1 MEGQGS
7 DMNEKLAQILDEKQ
21 LDAVILSNTDNIRY
35 VSGYCGDT
43 GLLFLSPSRSV
54 VMTDFRY
61 IYQVKMEAAGC
72 EAVDIG
78 KDGYAAAIAKLVE
91 AESCKRI
98 GFEAEHLFC
107 AALEEWKE
115 KSPSVEFVNVEE
127 ELGDIRIIKNAYE
140 IEQLRQAEHIG
151 DLAFAEILDYLKP
164 GVTELEIAARLEFSM
179 KMHSASGNS
188 FDPIVAS
195 GINSSMPHAVPSNKK
210 LEKGDFVTLDFGCK
224 YNGYC
229 SDMTRTVVIGKASE
243 KQKSIY
249 ETVLKAQEAVLQ
261 QVKPGMLG
269 RDIDAIARN
278 IIDAAGYEGCF
289 GHGLG
294 HGTGLNIHESPR
306 ASAKYDK
313 PVTAGMTLTVEP
325 GIYIKD
331 FGGVRIE
338 DMIVFTEDGYE
349 NLTFSPKHLIEL

>member
-1 MEGQGS
+1 
-7 DMNEKLAQILDEKQ
+7 MNTKVEQILTEKQ
-21 LDAVILSNTDNIRY
+21 LDAVILSNADNIRY
-35 VSGYCGDT
+35 LSGYCGDT
-43 GLLFLSPSRSV
+43 GLLFLAPGRSV
-54 VMTDFRY
+54 IMTDFRY
-61 IYQVKMEAAGC
+61 IYQVKTEATDC

-78 KDGYAAAIAKLVE
+78 NDGYAAAIAKLVDE
-91 AESCKRI
+91 ENCKRI
-98 GFEAEHLFC
+98 GYEAEHLLC
-107 AALEEWKE
+107 ASMEAWKE
-115 KSPSVEFVNVEE
+115 KVPAVEFVNVED
-127 ELGDIRIIKNAYE
+127 ELGDIRIIKTAYE

-151 DLAFAEILDYLKP
+151 DLAFAEILEYLKP

-179 KMHSASGNS
+179 KMHGASGNS

-229 SDMTRTVVIGKASE
+229 SDMTRTVVIGKATE
-243 KQKSIY
+243 KQKAIY
-249 ETVLKAQEAVLQ
+249 GTVLKAQEAVLQ
-261 QVKPGMLG
+261 YVKPGMTG
-269 RDIDAIARN
+269 KDIDAIARN
-278 IIDAAGYEGCF
+278 IINEAGYEGCF

-306 ASAKYDK
+306 ASVKYEK
-313 PVTAGMTLTVEP
+313 MITSGMTLTVEP

>member
-1 MEGQGS
+1 MK
-7 DMNEKLAQILDEKQ
+7 MNASVKKVLEEKQ
-21 LDAVILSNTDNIRY
+21 LDAVILSNADNIRY
-35 VSGYCGDT
+35 LSGYCGDT
-43 GLLFLSPSRSV
+43 GLLFLSANRSV
-54 VMTDFRY
+54 IMTDFRY
-61 IYQVKMEAAGC
+61 IYQVKAEAPGV

-78 KDGYAAAIAKLVE
+78 NDGYAVAIAKLVNE
-91 AESCKRI
+91 EGCKRI
-98 GFEAEHLFC
+98 GYEAEHLLC
-107 AALEEWKE
+107 ASMEAWKE
-115 KSPSVEFVNVEE
+115 EAKELEFVNVED

-151 DLAFAEILDYLKP
+151 DLAFSEILDYLKP

-179 KMHSASGNS
+179 KLHGASGNS

-243 KQKSIY
+243 KQREVY
-249 ETVLKAQEAVLQ
+249 ETVLRAQEAVLQ
-261 QVKPGMLG
+261 QVKPGMIG
-269 RDIDAIARN
+269 KEIDAIARN
-278 IIDAAGYEGCF
+278 IINAAGYEGCF

-306 ASAKYDK
+306 ASVKYDK

>member
-1 MEGQGS
+1 
-7 DMNEKLAQILDEKQ
+7 MNEKVKQILVEKQ

-35 VSGYCGDT
+35 LSGYCGDT
-43 GLLFLSPSRSV
+43 GLLFLSGNRSV
-54 VMTDFRY
+54 LMTDFRY
-61 IYQVKMEAAGC
+61 IYQVKTEAPEC

-78 KDGYAAAIAKLVE
+78 NDGYSVAIAKLVE
-91 AESCKRI
+91 EEGCKRI
-98 GFEAEHLFC
+98 GYEAEHLLC
-107 AALEEWKE
+107 ASMEAWKE
-115 KSPSVEFVNVEE
+115 KAPSVEFVNVEE
-127 ELGDIRIIKNAYE
+127 EIGDIRIIKTAFE

-179 KMHSASGNS
+179 KMHGASGNS

-243 KQKSIY
+243 KQREIY
-249 ETVLKAQEAVLQ
+249 ETVLRAQEAVLQ
-261 QVKPGMLG
+261 QVKPGMIG
-269 RDIDAIARN
+269 KDIDAIARN
-278 IIDAAGYEGCF
+278 IINAAGYEGCF

-306 ASAKYDK
+306 ASVKYNK
-313 PVTAGMTLTVEP
+313 QVTAGMTLTVEP

-349 NLTFSPKHLIEL
+349 NLTFSPKHLMEL

>member
-1 MEGQGS
+1 
-7 DMNEKLAQILDEKQ
+7 MNAKVKKILSEKQ
-21 LDAVILSNTDNIRY
+21 LDAVILSGADNIRY
-35 VSGYCGDT
+35 LSGYCGDT
-43 GLLFLSPSRSV
+43 GLLFLSENRRV

-61 IYQVKMEAAGC
+61 IFQVKAEAPEC
-72 EAVDIG
+72 DVIDIG

-91 AESCKRI
+91 EEGCKRI
-98 GFEAEHLFC
+98 GYEAEHLFC
-107 AALEEWKE
+107 AAMEEWKE
-115 KSPSVEFVNVEE
+115 KSPSVEFINVEE

-151 DLAFAEILDYLKP
+151 DLVFAEILDYLKP
-164 GVTELEIAARLEFSM
+164 GVTELEIAARLEFAM
-179 KMHSASGNS
+179 KMHGASGNS

-195 GINSSMPHAVPSNKK
+195 GINSSMPHAVPSNKM

-243 KQKSIY
+243 KQKEIY
-249 ETVLKAQEAVLQ
+249 GIVLEAQQAVLQ
-261 QVKPGMLG
+261 QVKPGMIG

-278 IIDAAGYEGCF
+278 IINTAGYEGYF

-313 PVTAGMTLTVEP
+313 PVTAGMTLTIEP

-349 NLTFSPKHLIEL
+349 NLTFSPKYLIEL

>member
-1 MEGQGS
+1 
-7 DMNEKLAQILDEKQ
+7 MNEKVKQILQEKQ
-21 LDAVILSNTDNIRY
+21 LDAVILSNVDNIRY
-35 VSGYCGDT
+35 LSGYCGDT
-43 GLLFLSPSRSV
+43 GLLFLSENRSV
-54 VMTDFRY
+54 IMTDFRY
-61 IYQVKMEAAGC
+61 IYQVKAEAPAC
-72 EAVDIG
+72 EAIDIG
-78 KDGYAAAIAKLVE
+78 NEGYSASIAKLVTE
-91 AESCKRI
+91 GNCRRI
-98 GFEAEHLFC
+98 GYEAEHLLC
-107 AALEEWKE
+107 ASMEAWKE
-115 KSPSVEFVNVEE
+115 KAAEVEFVNVED
-127 ELGDIRIIKNAYE
+127 ELGDIRIIKTAYE
-140 IEQLRQAEHIG
+140 IDQLRQAEHIG
-151 DLAFAEILDYLKP
+151 DLAFEEILEYLKP

-179 KMHSASGNS
+179 KMHGASGNS

-195 GINSSMPHAVPSNKK
+195 GLNSSMPHAVPSNKK

-243 KQKSIY
+243 KQKHVY
-249 ETVLKAQEAVLQ
+249 DTVLQAQEAVLRK
-261 QVKPGMLG
+261 VKPGMTG
-269 RDIDAIARN
+269 MEIDAIARD
-278 IIDAAGYEGCF
+278 IINAAGYEGCF

-306 ASAKYDK
+306 ASMKYDK

-338 DMIVFTEDGYE
+338 DMIVFNENGYE